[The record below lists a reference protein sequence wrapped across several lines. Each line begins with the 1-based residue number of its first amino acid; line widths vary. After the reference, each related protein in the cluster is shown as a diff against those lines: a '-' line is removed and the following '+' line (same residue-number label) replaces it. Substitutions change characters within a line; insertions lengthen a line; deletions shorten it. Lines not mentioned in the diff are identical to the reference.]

1 MKRALELSRQE
12 VCYISDSD
20 EDMRRAIALSLEETD
35 QPSAA
40 RITAAPGLN
49 TPNAAA
55 AADPA
60 STVAVPESAAVAL
73 APSADDALTLALSED
88 EFDRMCS
95 ADGDLSLK
103 ERLSRSSL
111 SSEEEVKEEGDA
123 TVKVLTNGK
132 LKEESASCPDP
143 PDIPVTQNKVSKQRS
158 TGHKCEGGGGRSWS

>member
-1 MKRALELSRQE
+1 
-12 VCYISDSD
+12 
-20 EDMRRAIALSLEETD
+20 MRRAIALSLEETD
-35 QPSAA
+35 QP
-40 RITAAPGLN
+40 TAAPIAARLTAATCLN
-49 TPNAAA
+49 TANAAA

-73 APSADDALTLALSED
+73 APSEDNALTLALSED

-143 PDIPVTQNKVSKQRS
+143 PDIPVTKRKEVSKQRS
-158 TGHKCEGGGGRSWS
+158 TVLN